1 MTKEIEKPSAPV
13 QEHKRFEPPKQFTS
27 PVKEEKIAPTPAPT
41 PVPTPS
47 QSSSPAQSTVTEE
60 DVPPSEPDFTENYDD
75 LDSNSYNMDIPER
88 DEATKKAMI
97 NELDISDTAKNI
109 LELFDGKI
117 AN

>member
-1 MTKEIEKPSAPV
+1 MTKELEKPSAPV
-13 QEHKRFEPPKQFTS
+13 QEHKRFEPPKQFAS
-27 PVKEEKIAPTPAPT
+27 PVKEEKIAQTPAPT
-41 PVPTPS
+41 SS
-47 QSSSPAQSTVTEE
+47 QPSSPAQSTVTEEE

-117 AN
+117 TN

>member
-1 MTKEIEKPSAPV
+1 M
-13 QEHKRFEPPKQFTS
+13 
-27 PVKEEKIAPTPAPT
+27 
-41 PVPTPS
+41 PTPS